1 MSSWSSML
9 RWIWPN
15 LECNLK
21 TRGKLY
27 NSFVPKTTREWNNL
41 PNHIQNAVSN
51 SSFKSCY
58 KKHFFQQANSFYSY
72 EKEKAN
78 IHHTRLRLG
87 LSHLRSHLSTYNL
100 INDPLCQQCNLES
113 ETIEHYLIRCP
124 SYTIP
129 RIRYLQ
135 SLIESYDYN
144 YVSSLSDFDLV
155 DKFLH
160 GDSTLSN
167 TDNLNLFSM
176 AQTYIIDTD
185 RFSFGGQQ
193 R

>member
-1 MSSWSSML
+1 MPVDCRDSRVTTVATVATGGSIAL
-9 RWIWPN
+9 RIFFQNPNWP
-15 LECNLK
+15 K
-21 TRGKLY
+21 
-27 NSFVPKTTREWNNL
+27 S
-41 PNHIQNAVSN
+41 VSTVAKFAIVATLSRHSVDN
-51 SSFKSCY
+51 SS
-58 KKHFFQQANSFYSY
+58 
-72 EKEKAN
+72 
-78 IHHTRLRLG
+78 T
-87 LSHLRSHLSTYNL
+87 
-100 INDPLCQQCNLES
+100 NDPLCQQCNLES

-124 SYTIP
+124 SHTIP

-135 SLIESYDYN
+135 SLIDSYDYN

-160 GDSTLSN
+160 GDPTLSN

-176 AQTYIIDTD
+176 ALTYIIDTD